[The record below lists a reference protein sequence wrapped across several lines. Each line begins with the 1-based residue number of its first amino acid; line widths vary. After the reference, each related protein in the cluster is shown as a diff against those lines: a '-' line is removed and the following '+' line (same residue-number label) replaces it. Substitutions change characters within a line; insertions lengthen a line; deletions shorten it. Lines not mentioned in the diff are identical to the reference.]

1 MAGYHAYWSSILL
14 NMPPRYGNAPL
25 TITPGI
31 YIKTNIFGPT
41 GSTGQ
46 GAGAAVS
53 DHGGVSFRSISRS
66 CISQTKATSP
76 HVVR

>member
-25 TITPGI
+25 TLTPGI

-53 DHGGVSFRSISRS
+53 DHGGSILQ
-66 CISQTKATSP
+66 INLTVLHLPDKG
-76 HVVR
+76 H